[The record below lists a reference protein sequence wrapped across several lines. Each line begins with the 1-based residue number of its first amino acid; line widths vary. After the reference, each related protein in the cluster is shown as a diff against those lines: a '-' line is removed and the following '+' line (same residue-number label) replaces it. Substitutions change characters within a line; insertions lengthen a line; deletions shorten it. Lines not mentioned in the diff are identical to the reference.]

1 MSGVLVLTSRLPY
14 PLQNGGSLRTFHLA
28 HELGKHQVCHLAT
41 FDEQSEAEVDL
52 LATGVFRSITHLPLP
67 TGRPSPLR
75 HVRWSNESY
84 WRSTYPV
91 QFKSVTET
99 LQRLVSELD
108 VKLVVAMGIYVA
120 EFLLP
125 LQGVRKLVDDC
136 DCQWLTKM
144 RERRIRNHRSSPS
157 RWLAET
163 VQLYRTRAQESRLTS
178 WADLV
183 TTISPVDQAALLQVT
198 RTRPEA
204 IRRVP
209 NGVAPALIRPN
220 QGEAEL
226 ANAVA
231 FWGNLDFAP
240 NRAAVEYFCT
250 EVFLPYLRTTGTL
263 FFVIGSNPSPELVRL
278 SRMEPAIR
286 VLGFVDDLFGLVAR
300 IPVVVNPLISGT
312 GLKNKVLEAF
322 ALGRAVVS
330 TSLGM
335 EAIEAINGDHFVA
348 ADDPKTFAAAV
359 SGLLAAPQE
368 RSRLGANARAFVLQR
383 YTWESIGGE
392 WVQLAAEAM
401 GGQ

>member
-1 MSGVLVLTSRLPY
+1 
-14 PLQNGGSLRTFHLA
+14 
-28 HELGKHQVCHLAT
+28 
-41 FDEQSEAEVDL
+41 
-52 LATGVFRSITHLPLP
+52 
-67 TGRPSPLR
+67 
-75 HVRWSNESY
+75 
-84 WRSTYPV
+84 
-91 QFKSVTET
+91 
-99 LQRLVSELD
+99 
-108 VKLVVAMGIYVA
+108 
-120 EFLLP
+120 
-125 LQGVRKLVDDC
+125 
-136 DCQWLTKM
+136 
-144 RERRIRNHRSSPS
+144 
-157 RWLAET
+157 
-163 VQLYRTRAQESRLTS
+163 
-178 WADLV
+178 
-183 TTISPVDQAALLQVT
+183 
-198 RTRPEA
+198 
-204 IRRVP
+204 
-209 NGVAPALIRPN
+209 LIRPN